1 MQHTQQDET
10 ILRTEPKEDIDDLI
24 FRADPCGGDGENN
37 RPPPPRGWFFPCHSL
52 YNFHSFGYNMRA
64 ILWK

>member
-24 FRADPCGGDGENN
+24 FRADPALG
-37 RPPPPRGWFFPCHSL
+37 RFFPATLFTISTL
-52 YNFHSFGYNMRA
+52 LD
-64 ILWK
+64 II

>member
-10 ILRTEPKEDIDDLI
+10 ILRDRAKEDIDDLI
-24 FRADPCGGDGENN
+24 SAPIPAGWSVSDKTARPRAV
-37 RPPPPRGWFFPCHSL
+37 FSCHSL

>member
-24 FRADPCGGDGENN
+24 FRADPGWMVSERIKPPASGG
-37 RPPPPRGWFFPCHSL
+37 FFLPLSL
-52 YNFHSFGYNMRA
+52 QFPLFW
-64 ILWK
+64 I

>member
-24 FRADPCGGDGENN
+24 FRADPGGMVSE
-37 RPPPPRGWFFPCHSL
+37 R
-52 YNFHSFGYNMRA
+52 
-64 ILWK
+64 

>member
-24 FRADPCGGDGENN
+24 SAPIPAGWSVSDKTARPRAV
-37 RPPPPRGWFFPCHSL
+37 FPATLFTISTL
-52 YNFHSFGYNMRA
+52 LD
-64 ILWK
+64 II

>member
-24 FRADPCGGDGENN
+24 FRADPAGWSVSDKTA
-37 RPPPPRGWFFPCHSL
+37 RPRAVFSCHSL